1 MVKAGKKEGDELKQP
16 EPSVES
22 AEKKPEKVQPETVPP
37 KGDTTLVTEV
47 EKRQTELQAE
57 IDRKEGVIQ
66 KLKERIE
73 LQKKDRKTTV
83 PLVSTSQL
91 DMLEMTAQELEE
103 TSGSTT
109 RVGEIKRQIVAERK
123 RIAEEQYTRWQ
134 QSVIDGHG
142 EEIESALAEVG
153 MDWDSDDAKGVKKS
167 FEEDSKTGDFSRTY
181 FKLNQAINK
190 GKKQASPGDEK
201 KPEPE
206 DAKKM
211 EKEIERRA
219 LEKAGLLETDLGSP
233 SGASAIF
240 EQVRADFIKNPSNP
254 AIRERY
260 MEMRKERNR

>member
-1 MVKAGKKEGDELKQP
+1 MVKVGKKEGDELKQP

-83 PLVSTSQL
+83 PPVSTSQL

-153 MDWDSDDAKGVKKS
+153 LDWDSDDVKGVKKS

-190 GKKQASPGDEK
+190 GKKQVEPI
-201 KPEPE
+201 PE
-206 DAKKM
+206 DAKKKEEELKRKVM
-211 EKEIERRA
+211 EE
-219 LEKAGLLETDLGSP
+219 AGLLKTDVNSP
-233 SGASAIF
+233 SGTSAIF